1 MEKEM
6 LETISQR
13 LDRLEKTV
21 AEMEQKLSAVVEEG
35 AIDVPMGP
43 EAMAKMRG
51 AEALRN
57 NKQDAHI
64 TEKILDELFEKL
76 GIPPDFDPGT
86 IEELHESMR
95 QHGIRAEDNE
105 FSRAIIEERET

>member
-6 LETISQR
+6 LETITQR

-21 AEMEQKLSAVVEEG
+21 AELNQKLSSVIEEV

-43 EAMAKMRG
+43 EARAKMRG

-57 NKQDAHI
+57 SKRDAHI

-86 IEELHESMR
+86 IEDLRESMR
-95 QHGIRAEDNE
+95 QNGIRAEDNE
-105 FSRAIIEERET
+105 FSRAIIEEREK